1 MTPLSDQLASICDHL
16 LRGTGAD
23 RTTIRL
29 DADELG
35 LTVDLTAAEA
45 LANGTP
51 SIAADSSLDQ
61 RALDTVRWLAA
72 NRRVLVQ
79 PHFSEAPFPPPA
91 LVQFYGVNAQIL
103 APILDG
109 NALVGWV
116 SVHSLHP
123 RPWSDDDVAAA
134 ERAVAESTTCVNEAL
149 QRARGT
155 SFADPPSGEVVPP
168 VHTVEHHLDEFRL
181 LAQPPERGGGGPPR
195 RRPDQ

>member
-1 MTPLSDQLASICDHL
+1 MTPLSDQLASICSHL
-16 LRGTGAD
+16 LRDTGAD
-23 RTTIRL
+23 RTTVRL

-45 LANGTP
+45 VANGTP

-79 PHFSEAPFPPPA
+79 AHFSEPPFPPPA
-91 LVQFYGVNAQIL
+91 LVQLYGVNAQIL
-103 APILDG
+103 APVLDG

-116 SVHSLHP
+116 SVHSTHP
-123 RPWSDDDVAAA
+123 RLWSDDDVAAA
-134 ERAVAESTTCVNEAL
+134 ERAVAESTICLDAAL
-149 QRARGT
+149 QRARST
-155 SFADPPSGEVVPP
+155 SFADPSSDEVVPP
-168 VHTVEHHLDEFRL
+168 VHAVEHHLDEFPLR
-181 LAQPPERGGGGPPR
+181 AEPPERGGGGPPR

>member
-1 MTPLSDQLASICDHL
+1 MTPLSDQLASICNHL
-16 LRGTGAD
+16 LRDTGAD

-35 LTVDLTAAEA
+35 LTVGLTAAEA
-45 LANGTP
+45 VANGTP

-79 PHFSEAPFPPPA
+79 AHFSEPPFPPPA
-91 LVQFYGVNAQIL
+91 LVQLYGVNAQIL

-116 SVHSLHP
+116 SVHSTHP
-123 RPWSDDDVAAA
+123 RLWSDDNVAAA
-134 ERAVAESTTCVNEAL
+134 ERAVAESTTCLNAAL

-155 SFADPPSGEVVPP
+155 SFADPSSDEVVPP
-168 VHTVEHHLDEFRL
+168 VHAVEHHLDEFPLR
-181 LAQPPERGGGGPPR
+181 AEPPERGGGGPPR

>member
-1 MTPLSDQLASICDHL
+1 MTPLGDQLTSICNHL
-16 LRGTGAD
+16 LRETGAD

-45 LANGTP
+45 VANGTQ

-79 PHFSEAPFPPPA
+79 PDFSEAPFPPPA
-91 LVQFYGVNAQIL
+91 LVQVYGVKAQIL
-103 APILDG
+103 APVLDADG
-109 NALVGWV
+109 LVGWV
-116 SVHSLHP
+116 SVHSTHL

-134 ERAVAESTTCVNEAL
+134 ERAMAESTTCLNAAL
-149 QRARGT
+149 QRARG
-155 SFADPPSGEVVPP
+155 G
-168 VHTVEHHLDEFRL
+168 
-181 LAQPPERGGGGPPR
+181 
-195 RRPDQ
+195 

>member
-1 MTPLSDQLASICDHL
+1 MTPLGDQLASICEHL
-16 LRGTGAD
+16 LRETGAD

-45 LANGTP
+45 VAKGTP

-91 LVQFYGVNAQIL
+91 LVQVYGVNAQIL
-103 APILDG
+103 APVLDG
-109 NALVGWV
+109 DRLVGWV
-116 SVHSLHP
+116 SVHSTHS

-134 ERAVAESTTCVNEAL
+134 ERAGAECTTCVNAAL
-149 QRARGT
+149 QRARGGCYSRT
-155 SFADPPSGEVVPP
+155 
-168 VHTVEHHLDEFRL
+168 T
-181 LAQPPERGGGGPPR
+181 RGSATL
-195 RRPDQ
+195 